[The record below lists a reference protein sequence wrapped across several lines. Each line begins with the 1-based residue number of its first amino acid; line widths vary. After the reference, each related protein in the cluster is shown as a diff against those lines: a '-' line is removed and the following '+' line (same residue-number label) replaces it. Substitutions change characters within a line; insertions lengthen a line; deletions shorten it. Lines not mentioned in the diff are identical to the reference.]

1 MEYINEIQQAANDPQ
16 RLETLYRSAQKAG
29 LVGKFSDD
37 IQACYKESPDNVL
50 IAAWYYRLQGT
61 PAEQAQ
67 RPNRAMTWLD
77 AVPLALLSG
86 VLLGLL
92 AGINQQFLN
101 HMPYFVLF
109 WSPIAASIA
118 IVFLVVVAKGN
129 YRRANLAIGLL
140 ILAALYILLIA
151 PTQASWYAQPYLD
164 QMAIH
169 LPLLAW
175 IALGLTLLWLRSL
188 VPDRFAFLIKSIEVA
203 ITAGLYLIA
212 GVAFGVITIGLLQAL
227 SIQLPADWMQFLA
240 GAGFGLIPILAI
252 ASIYDPHL
260 PPSQQDFS
268 QGLSKFIANMMRLL
282 LPLTLAVLAIYVIL
296 IPFNFFQPFRNRDV
310 LIVYN
315 IMLFAVMGLLL
326 GATPILTDDLSPR
339 LKSALRAGFLAV
351 AGLAILVSLY
361 ALSAILYRTFSN
373 MLTMNR
379 LIIIGWNVINIT
391 ILGFLFYQVWR
402 KGKEDWVQ
410 EAQAVFSRSMLAY
423 AVWDLFVIFAIPL
436 IFR

>member
-188 VPDRFAFLIKSIEVA
+188 VPDRFAFLIKSIEVV

-212 GVAFGVITIGLLQAL
+212 GVVFGVITIGLLQAL

-410 EAQAVFSRSMLAY
+410 GAQTVFSRSMLAY
-423 AVWDLFVIFAIPL
+423 VIWDLFVIFAIPL

>member
-61 PAEQAQ
+61 LAEQAQ

-188 VPDRFAFLIKSIEVA
+188 VPDRFAFLIKSIEVV

-326 GATPILTDDLSPR
+326 GATPILADDLSPR

-351 AGLAILVSLY
+351 SGLAILVSLY

-410 EAQAVFSRSMLAY
+410 GAQAVFSRSMLAY
-423 AVWDLFVIFAIPL
+423 VVWDLFVIFAIPL

>member
-1 MEYINEIQQAANDPQ
+1 MEYLNEIQQAANDPQ
-16 RLETLYRSAQKAG
+16 GLETLYRSAQKNG
-29 LVGKFSDD
+29 TVGKFTED
-37 IQACYKESPDNVL
+37 IQACYRESPDNLL
-50 IAAWYYRLQGT
+50 IAAWYYRLQEA

-67 RPNRAMTWLD
+67 RPNRAMIWLD

-92 AGINQQFLN
+92 ASINQQFLN
-101 HMPYFVLF
+101 HIPYVILF

-118 IVFLVVVAKGN
+118 IVFLVVVARTN

-140 ILAALYILLIA
+140 ILASLYIWLIA
-151 PTQASWYAQPYLD
+151 PTRPIVLAQQYLD

-175 IALGLTLLWLRSL
+175 IAIGLTLLWLRSL
-188 VPDRFAFLIKSIEVA
+188 IPDRFAFLIKSIDIA

-212 GVAFGVITIGLLQAL
+212 GVAFGTITIGLLQAL
-227 SIQLPADWMQFLA
+227 SIQLPDEWMRFIA

-252 ASIYDPHL
+252 ASAYDPHL
-260 PPSQQDFS
+260 PPSKQDFN

-282 LPLTLAVLAIYVIL
+282 LPLTLIVLAIYVVL
-296 IPFNFFQPFRNRDV
+296 IPFNFLQPFRNRDV

-315 IMLFAVMGLLL
+315 IMLFAVMGLLF
-326 GATPILTDDLSPR
+326 GATPIHSDDLSPR
-339 LKSALRAGFLAV
+339 LKSALRTGILAV
-351 AGLAILVSLY
+351 AGLAALVSLY

-373 MLTMNR
+373 ALTMNR
-379 LIIIGWNVINIT
+379 LITIGWNTINIT
-391 ILGFLFYQVWR
+391 ILSFLFYHVWK
-402 KGKEDWVQ
+402 KGKEGWVQ
-410 EAQAVFSRSMLAY
+410 GAQTVFGRSMLAY
-423 AVWDLFVIFAIPL
+423 VVWDLFVIFAIPL

>member
-282 LPLTLAVLAIYVIL
+282 LPLTMAVLAIYVIL

-339 LKSALRAGFLAV
+339 LKSVLRAGFLAV

-410 EAQAVFSRSMLAY
+410 GAQTVFSRSMLAY
-423 AVWDLFVIFAIPL
+423 VIWDLFVIFAIPL